1 MVCACSPSC
10 PFVLFVDHPLQFIR
24 EDSRDSCPFV
34 FPPWTDVS
42 GAGLTQVLTDSWCLI
57 CLGTSDMDL
66 QLRGKRALVTG
77 STAGIGLAIAKRL
90 AAEGADVIV
99 NGRTD
104 ARVAEAVAA
113 VRAGAQQRVAVAGV
127 VADLATAAGCDK
139 AIAEAGRVDV
149 LVNNLGIFE
158 VKPFAEIPDA
168 DWLRFFETNV
178 LSGVRLC
185 RHYLPAMLAADWG
198 RVLFVSSESG
208 VQIPEEMVHYGM
220 TKSAQI
226 SVARGL
232 AELTKGSKVTVNS
245 VLPGPTKSEGVTE
258 FVASM
263 AKQQKTDSAE
273 VERQFFKTARPTSL
287 LQRFEDA
294 DEIAAVVAF
303 LCSPLS
309 SAINGAAVRAD
320 GGVIKAM
327 V

>member
-1 MVCACSPSC
+1 
-10 PFVLFVDHPLQFIR
+10 
-24 EDSRDSCPFV
+24 
-34 FPPWTDVS
+34 
-42 GAGLTQVLTDSWCLI
+42 
-57 CLGTSDMDL
+57 MDL
-66 QLRGKRALVTG
+66 ELRGKRALVTG

-99 NGRTD
+99 NGRTE

-113 VRAGAQQRVAVAGV
+113 VRAGAQQRVGVTGVA
-127 VADLATAAGCDK
+127 ADLGTAAGADK
-139 AIAEAGRVDV
+139 VIAEAGKVDV

-158 VKPFAEIPDA
+158 VKAFADITDA
-168 DWLRFFETNV
+168 DWLRFFEVNV

-185 RHYLPAMLAADWG
+185 RHYFPKMLDAKWG
-198 RVLFVSSESG
+198 RILFVSSESG

-232 AELTKGSKVTVNS
+232 AELSKGSAVTVNS

-258 FVASM
+258 FVSSM
-263 AKQQKTDSAE
+263 AKQQKTDAAE

-287 LQRFEDA
+287 LQRFEEA

-303 LCSPLS
+303 LCSPLA
-309 SAINGAAVRAD
+309 SAINGSAVRAE
-320 GGVIKAM
+320 GGVIKSM